1 MTEQTG
7 NNKPNE
13 AEGLAFPLSGN
24 KKLIDS
30 VRDWPT
36 ITRMSHSTQLEKLVE
51 LRDALEAAGK
61 ALTPTDDE
69 RGDLIGAASAAF
81 NARGGAP
88 EWEDDE
94 IARDLIIRWHLRG
107 FEDGEK
113 FGRRPEVPELPTP
126 EAWRDSIVDERC
138 QQPSKGY
145 TSDHD
150 REHGLDHLLEWAQ
163 EYARIGE
170 PLKSA
175 ALIEAARDLHRA
187 GEVPEPSVED
197 RAHEFANMAAI
208 MGIPEP
214 QGEPSSIPFYDEKMR
229 ELAGVRAQG
238 ERKVDEAL
246 MDRIIAAV
254 DEAGVSRAAVEGEW
268 PECHKPRCQGHHG
281 SPDVAMSYMKHQIIE
296 AVKLEL
302 RYEATTR
309 PDVSRTGDTPEQTA
323 AFTLGVLL
331 HQYRPDVTGTYA
343 KTAQLIVDAYP
354 GIVPALA
361 GVVGQEG
368 ESRG

>member
-187 GEVPEPSVED
+187 GEVPEPSADVRQVLAWID
-197 RAHEFANMAAI
+197 RTLALPLYQGGELTDYADATVTALRTVRKMLDGSSRPDASWRSA
-208 MGIPEP
+208 EP
-214 QGEPSSIPFYDEKMR
+214 QGEPSDARVLEGFLGK
-229 ELAGVRAQG
+229 LAGDGAYTLDFSSAASLHDHIVRLLK
-238 ERKVDEAL
+238 RD
-246 MDRIIAAV
+246 IAAL
-254 DEAGVSRAAVEGEW
+254 RAAG
-268 PECHKPRCQGHHG
+268 
-281 SPDVAMSYMKHQIIE
+281 
-296 AVKLEL
+296 
-302 RYEATTR
+302 AT
-309 PDVSRTGDTPEQTA
+309 
-323 AFTLGVLL
+323 
-331 HQYRPDVTGTYA
+331 
-343 KTAQLIVDAYP
+343 
-354 GIVPALA
+354 
-361 GVVGQEG
+361 
-368 ESRG
+368 RG